1 MKSKDFMDTC
11 KDFEGPLKDGC
22 LERQIIMLED
32 ILKGE
37 GIEPVKGEGRRGN
50 MEFYIGEE
58 AVFALRD
65 LPKSRGRAYALIDRS
80 FYNEYL
86 AKDRGTFCF
95 VIRRGKDYK
104 VRVYVEG
111 YRAGIELHQLMME
124 KERDSLDD
132 RIVDH
137 KFCNA
142 LINTSDAVRLA
153 TPGQN
158 RRNSKYLSHQLKDL
172 LEQCQCPEDYDRYEK
187 ACAEQVDREKE
198 KGGECAYNPLKD
210 FSVTWYAFV
219 MHKMLGWGTARDME
233 DYNRDYILRNDKVAA
248 CYYRNILSP

>member
-1 MKSKDFMDTC
+1 MKGKNFMALC
-11 KDFEGPLKDGC
+11 SSLEGLSEQKQ

-32 ILKGE
+32 ILKRE

-58 AVFALRD
+58 AVFAVRD

-80 FYNEYL
+80 FYDEYL

-142 LINTSDAVRLA
+142 LINTSDAVRFA
-153 TPGQN
+153 TP
-158 RRNSKYLSHQLKDL
+158 R
-172 LEQCQCPEDYDRYEK
+172 PESEK
-187 ACAEQVDREKE
+187 QQV
-198 KGGECAYNPLKD
+198 
-210 FSVTWYAFV
+210 S
-219 MHKMLGWGTARDME
+219 
-233 DYNRDYILRNDKVAA
+233 
-248 CYYRNILSP
+248 